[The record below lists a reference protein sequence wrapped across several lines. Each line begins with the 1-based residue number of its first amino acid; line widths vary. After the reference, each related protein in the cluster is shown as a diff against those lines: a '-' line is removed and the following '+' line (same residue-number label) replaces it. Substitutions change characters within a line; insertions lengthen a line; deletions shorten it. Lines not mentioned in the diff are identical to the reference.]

1 MELMRVLVTRPEP
14 DARRE
19 ADALIARGHE
29 PVIAPLLEIEFL
41 KGVALDLDNAQAVVI
56 TSRNTLRALEDHPQR
71 DEVTALPLFAVG
83 EATAWAGRQ
92 FGFSEVTI
100 GPGTGAGLPPII
112 QREVHPEKGPLVHIG
127 AEKVAFDLQG
137 ALEEDGFELRR
148 IVLYRSHPVDTL
160 AEEIVAELKSGAISR
175 VLLLSPRTART
186 FARLAQRHGL
196 VTEAKGIVCY
206 CLSEAIA
213 EAVAPLG
220 FAVRVP
226 QYPREEDL
234 LALLDSDA
242 SSS

>member
-1 MELMRVLVTRPEP
+1 MRVLVTRPEP
-14 DARRE
+14 DARQE
-19 ADALIARGHE
+19 ADALRARGYE
-29 PVIAPLLEIEFL
+29 PVLAPLLDIEFL
-41 KGVALDLDNAQAVVI
+41 KGVSLDLDGAQAVVI
-56 TSRNTLRALEDHPQR
+56 TSRNALRALADHPQR
-71 DEVTALPLFAVG
+71 EEVAALPLFAVG

-112 QREVHPEKGPLVHIG
+112 RREVHPEKGPLVHIG

-148 IVLYRSHPVDTL
+148 FVLYRSHPVETL
-160 AEEIVAELKSGAISR
+160 PDAVVSDLASGEISR

-186 FARLAQRHGL
+186 FARLAQRHG
-196 VTEAKGIVCY
+196 VATEGKGLVCY
-206 CLSEAIA
+206 CLSKAIA

-220 FAVRVP
+220 FTVRVP
-226 QYPREEDL
+226 QHAREEDL

>member
-1 MELMRVLVTRPEP
+1 MRVLVTRPEP

-19 ADALIARGHE
+19 ADALIARGLE

-41 KGVALDLDNAQAVVI
+41 PQVPLELDGAQAVVI
-56 TSRNTLRALEDHPQR
+56 TSRNALRALADHPDR
-71 DEVTALPLFAVG
+71 DRVLELPLFAVG
-83 EATAWAGRQ
+83 EATAWAARELG
-92 FGFSEVTI
+92 FGEVTI

-112 QREVHPEKGPLVHIG
+112 RREVHPEKGALVHIA
-127 AEKVAFDLQG
+127 AERVAFDLKS

-148 IVLYRSHPVDTL
+148 PVLYRSHPVETL
-160 AEEIVAELKSGAISR
+160 PDAVVAQLRTGEISG

-196 VTEAKGIVCY
+196 VTDTKSLVCY
-206 CLSEAIA
+206 CLSPAIA

-226 QYPREEDL
+226 TYPREEDL

-242 SSS
+242 PSS

>member
-1 MELMRVLVTRPEP
+1 MRVLVTRPEP

-19 ADALIARGHE
+19 ADALRKRGYE
-29 PVIAPLLEIEFL
+29 PVLAPLLGIEFL
-41 KGVALDLDNAQAVVI
+41 KDVPLDLEGAQAVVI
-56 TSRNTLRALEDHPQR
+56 TSRNALRALEDHPQR
-71 DEVTALPLFAVG
+71 DAVAALPLFAVG

-112 QREVHPEKGPLVHIG
+112 RQEVHPEKGPLIHIG
-127 AEKVAFDLQG
+127 AEKVAFDLKG

-148 IVLYRSHPVDTL
+148 FVLYRSHPVEALPGDVVQAMT
-160 AEEIVAELKSGAISR
+160 SGDISR

-186 FARLAQRHGL
+186 FARLAQRQGV
-196 VTEAKGIVCY
+196 VTDAKGLVCY
-206 CLSEAIA
+206 CLSKAIA

-226 QYPREEDL
+226 EYPREEDL

>member
-1 MELMRVLVTRPEP
+1 MGLMRVLVTRPEP
-14 DARRE
+14 DARGE
-19 ADALIARGHE
+19 ADALRARGYE
-29 PVIAPLLEIEFL
+29 PVLAPLLEIEFL
-41 KGVALDLDNAQAVVI
+41 KGVPLDLDGAQAVVI
-56 TSRNTLRALEDHPQR
+56 TSRNALRALADHPQR
-71 DEVTALPLFAVG
+71 EEVAALPLFAVG

-112 QREVHPEKGPLVHIG
+112 RREVHPEKGPLVHIG

-148 IVLYRSHPVDTL
+148 VVLYRSHPVETL
-160 AEEIVAELKSGAISR
+160 PDAVVGDLASGEISR

-186 FARLAQRHGL
+186 FARLAQHHGV
-196 VTEAKGIVCY
+196 VTETKGLVCY
-206 CLSEAIA
+206 CLSKAIA

-220 FAVRVP
+220 FTVRVP
-226 QYPREEDL
+226 QHAREEDL